1 MKLIYHTEMEKNN
14 MSLLE
19 EIKAEIEALKSKLG
33 ELESKVAELET
44 VALPEEEDLPEAEE
58 QEVPAVEIEQKPAEI
73 AEDLPEEPAFA
84 EPIDIAVDI
93 EDFSDIAI
101 ETPAIEVAPVAE
113 PVEAPV
119 AEPVAEP
126 VEVQVAEP
134 VAEPV
139 EAPVAE
145 PAAEPVEAPVEVQV
159 AAPVAEPVEAPV
171 EAPKPEEA
179 PLSMFGDEEVVVVK
193 KSINDAEKS
202 RAKKAVLDVANE
214 KLAWKTDRPGTPV
227 KNIISGISL
236 ADRALLINTLF
247 KGEPIAFNDTI
258 TALNGLSS
266 FAEAEEYIQ
275 TNFPEWNMAS
285 NVVYRLMMA
294 IRRKLS

>member
-1 MKLIYHTEMEKNN
+1 

-113 PVEAPV
+113 PVEAPAEEAVEIEAEAPV

-126 VEVQVAEP
+126 VEEP

-139 EAPVAE
+139 EAPEAIEVEDVPEA
-145 PAAEPVEAPVEVQV
+145 PVEAPVEVQV
-159 AAPVAEPVEAPV
+159 AEPAAEPV

-275 TNFPEWNMAS
+275 TNFPDWNMAS

>member
-44 VALPEEEDLPEAEE
+44 VALPEEEDLPETEE

-101 ETPAIEVAPVAE
+101 ETPAIEISTLPEPAEEPAAE

-126 VEVQVAEP
+126 VEAS
-134 VAEPV
+134 A
-139 EAPVAE
+139 
-145 PAAEPVEAPVEVQV
+145 
-159 AAPVAEPVEAPV
+159 
-171 EAPKPEEA
+171 EAPKPEEDA

-275 TNFPEWNMAS
+275 TNFPDWNMAS